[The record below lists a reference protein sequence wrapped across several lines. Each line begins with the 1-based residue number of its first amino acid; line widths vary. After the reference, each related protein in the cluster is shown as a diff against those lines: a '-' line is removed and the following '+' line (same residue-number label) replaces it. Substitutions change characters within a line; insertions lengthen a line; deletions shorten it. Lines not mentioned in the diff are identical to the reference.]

1 MLELL
6 SRECIEMRPLSFCAV
21 LLCASAGGTD
31 AGSATDARACARPW
45 TTGGA
50 VAGFAARIDAQ
61 PARPHANGR
70 VTWRV
75 TITNLTPRRR
85 RLEFSHPPTVDVDVC
100 AARRLRYRFTDGRA
114 YPAVTVPVDFAPH
127 QARTFTLRETRL
139 ALRPGTYDAYGYGIV
154 PGSPVGHLRLRV
166 LAS

>member
-1 MLELL
+1 
-6 SRECIEMRPLSFCAV
+6 MRSLPFCAV
-21 LLCASAGGTD
+21 LLCAAASGTD
-31 AGSATDARACARPW
+31 ATSAADARACARPW
-45 TTGGA
+45 TAGGA
-50 VAGFAARIDAQ
+50 LGGFAARVRAQ
-61 PARPHANGR
+61 PARPHVNGR

-75 TITNLTPRRR
+75 TITNLTAQRR

-114 YPAVTVPVDFAPH
+114 YPAVTVPIDFAPR

-166 LAS
+166 LSS